1 MQHNFQEDT
10 AIIEENALHCWR
22 SSKDVKSNGKFVLP
36 FPLSG
41 YFSFSI
47 SPNGILKQP
56 FRNLLLPGL
65 VLSRFDNFV
74 GLQISQLNFPDRF
87 QFKTN
92 SVMEFVGGDKLRSTE
107 NRRK

>member
-47 SPNGILKQP
+47 SPNGI
-56 FRNLLLPGL
+56 
-65 VLSRFDNFV
+65 
-74 GLQISQLNFPDRF
+74 
-87 QFKTN
+87 
-92 SVMEFVGGDKLRSTE
+92 
-107 NRRK
+107 